1 MNRNMH
7 LDDNKPRNVSDWII
21 GISLSALIHV
31 LLWIG
36 FIFFPQP
43 ESFTFIPINT
53 MDLDLAALPP
63 SIGRLNSAGG
73 EPGVVSPVPNSS
85 ETAQEDMAPQPE
97 SDIPVVDRKVAAPE
111 KTEQSPS
118 KEETAI
124 SFRKDKVPP
133 RNREDRKKEPND
145 EKQVS
150 EHPMNIVKNNL
161 SPPHEKTAN
170 SLEMFHRSEEGEALG
185 EGGPRGNR
193 VTDEGSRTQSG
204 FQGTLIE
211 RYQLFV
217 KTQISENWAFSKN
230 RTADMKN
237 PETWMSF
244 EVLPHGEVK
253 EVRIAKSSGNDDMDR
268 AATQAIL
275 QSNPVRPHPP
285 GINKPSMTMGI
296 IFRPNELN

>member
-1 MNRNMH
+1 MH
-7 LDDNKPRNVSDWII
+7 LDDNKPRNVSDWIV
-21 GISLSALIHV
+21 GISLSLLIHT

-43 ESFTFIPINT
+43 ESFTFIPINA

-63 SIGRLNSAGG
+63 SIGRPNSAGG
-73 EPGVVSPVPNSS
+73 EPGVVIPVQDSS
-85 ETAQEDMAPQPE
+85 DTVQEDMAAQPE
-97 SDIPVVDRKVAAPE
+97 SDTPVVAGKTVPPE
-111 KTEQSPS
+111 KTKQNPS
-118 KEETAI
+118 KVESAI
-124 SFRKDKVPP
+124 SYREDKVPP
-133 RNREDRKKEPND
+133 RNKEDQKKEPDD
-145 EKQVS
+145 EKQVI
-150 EHPMNIVKNNL
+150 EHPLSVGKENL
-161 SPPHEKTAN
+161 SRPYEKTAN

-193 VTDEGSRTQSG
+193 GTEEGSRTQSG

-217 KTQISENWAFSKN
+217 KFQIIENWAFSKDQ
-230 RTADMKN
+230 TADMKN

-253 EVRIAKSSGNDDMDR
+253 DICIVKSSGNDDMDR

-275 QSNPVRPHPP
+275 NSNPVRPHPP
-285 GINKPSMTMGI
+285 GMNKHSMTIGI
-296 IFRPNELN
+296 VFRPNELN